1 MYYYELFPVNF
12 VMLSNEK
19 QLELINRYHQF
30 LNSLSAEIRILV
42 VKSVKTVVMGGEEY
56 QVFYNRFFIVS
67 REPLDDLLDAFGLIY
82 ERVTEVPQVNIVKVM
97 RNLVIGENGRLMK
110 AMTVYALPSEI
121 VDGFITETYG
131 VVDRIWMRV
140 KPIPQDTAAHKI
152 SRYAKIVRGT
162 LIVDQQKGRT
172 PSMEK
177 VIKQQMIDEA
187 VRSVVSGQ
195 TRLFEFMCNLVVSGG
210 DVKELNENAKLV
222 KSILAARLTKVDVPK
237 FVQREMVGGELG
249 KKLIMDTIT
258 VGSFFPFVSADIIET
273 PNGIFLGLNKITG
286 APVIYDPSLRSNYNI
301 SILGITGSGKSYS
314 GKIMLKR
321 IVEKDHKTPF
331 FVIDPENE
339 FTKLGEELGAKV
351 INFTDEPLGL
361 DPLAIFPP
369 VDAADFLVHITQL
382 PSQFHSA
389 FRTIVYKARS
399 LREVYESSPQYI
411 REFLESIVNGP
422 ESFAF
427 SGKPM
432 EFSPQMIL
440 GLKYVESETMK
451 QIISLLVFGR
461 IWRML
466 NDERYFPVHQRK
478 VVVVDEAWLFMQIP
492 AAAKFLE
499 RVSRLG
505 RKRNILFIIMSQR
518 PADVLG
524 ESKDRPGPGR
534 TIIENSA
541 TKIILRQSES
551 TADVVAQAFN
561 LSDRERDAI
570 IEFQPGEGILISENT
585 HVRLQ
590 FMASEEEHRL
600 FTTKPT
606 EL

>member
-195 TRLFEFMCNLVVSGG
+195 TRLFKFM
-210 DVKELNENAKLV
+210 
-222 KSILAARLTKVDVPK
+222 
-237 FVQREMVGGELG
+237 
-249 KKLIMDTIT
+249 
-258 VGSFFPFVSADIIET
+258 
-273 PNGIFLGLNKITG
+273 
-286 APVIYDPSLRSNYNI
+286 
-301 SILGITGSGKSYS
+301 
-314 GKIMLKR
+314 
-321 IVEKDHKTPF
+321 
-331 FVIDPENE
+331 
-339 FTKLGEELGAKV
+339 
-351 INFTDEPLGL
+351 
-361 DPLAIFPP
+361 
-369 VDAADFLVHITQL
+369 
-382 PSQFHSA
+382 
-389 FRTIVYKARS
+389 
-399 LREVYESSPQYI
+399 
-411 REFLESIVNGP
+411 
-422 ESFAF
+422 
-427 SGKPM
+427 
-432 EFSPQMIL
+432 
-440 GLKYVESETMK
+440 
-451 QIISLLVFGR
+451 
-461 IWRML
+461 
-466 NDERYFPVHQRK
+466 
-478 VVVVDEAWLFMQIP
+478 
-492 AAAKFLE
+492 
-499 RVSRLG
+499 
-505 RKRNILFIIMSQR
+505 
-518 PADVLG
+518 
-524 ESKDRPGPGR
+524 
-534 TIIENSA
+534 
-541 TKIILRQSES
+541 S
-551 TADVVAQAFN
+551 T
-561 LSDRERDAI
+561 
-570 IEFQPGEGILISENT
+570 
-585 HVRLQ
+585 
-590 FMASEEEHRL
+590 
-600 FTTKPT
+600 
-606 EL
+606 